1 MGVVEVKPSSSG
13 NGRLLAFL
21 VSIVLGV
28 AVQLWMGRGG
38 VGGNVQAPGL
48 LRLPSH
54 VFYSFNISEVDE
66 HIRILASDEFEGRGV
81 GTIGEEKSVQY
92 IANELMSRGFHGGA
106 AHGNGI
112 ESFFQ
117 PVPLQGVF
125 TKTSSHINFLKADGS
140 NLKLEHG
147 DSVALSTDYRQGNLI
162 HLEEEE
168 VYFGGYCIN
177 AGESSHGWND
187 FNGVDVSGAV
197 VICLVNQPRQDDSF
211 GGKDAALTY
220 YGRWTYKFEELRR
233 QGAKGA
239 LLIHT
244 DESAGYG
251 WSVIG
256 CWADTE
262 NVRLDPLPEEGKALA
277 VRGWISASAIDQ
289 AVPLGTAGLI
299 DEASKRG
306 FRARKLQLIVG
317 GDLRLTRRFFAGT
330 NVVGVLP
337 STCEGST
344 SDEEAVILTAHHDH
358 FGIAPDAVSQSDCG
372 ESSGEVE
379 RERPEEDLIY
389 NGALD
394 NASGVGKLLSVA
406 TFFGGLKRKG
416 FCTRRKLVLVTPTAE
431 EAVLLGSSYYAANPV
446 AAPLGKTVA
455 MMNFDGMNIW
465 GETEDVVGLGAEFS
479 DIQRLLEASANEE
492 GMVVSGDAEP
502 LQGLFY
508 RSDQLPFARAGVP
521 AVKIT
526 HGKSYLGKDEGYF
539 DRVVGD
545 YNQHRY
551 HQVNDDYEYIQ
562 SHDNPYEG
570 AAQEVKVSI
579 RLLYSLL
586 NGSGRP
592 HWKPEHA
599 FAKAQAELLGE

>member
-1 MGVVEVKPSSSG
+1 MGVVELKPSLIG
-13 NGRLLAFL
+13 NGWLPAFL

-28 AVQLWMGRGG
+28 AIQLWMSRGG
-38 VGGNVQAPGL
+38 VGGNLQAPEL
-48 LRLPSH
+48 SRLPNH
-54 VFYSFNISEVDE
+54 VFDSFNVSEVDE
-66 HIRILASDEFEGRGV
+66 HIRVLASDEFEGRGV
-81 GTIGEEKSVQY
+81 GTIGEEKSTRY
-92 IANELMSRGFHGGA
+92 IASMLMSRAFQGGA

-117 PVPLQGVF
+117 LVPLQGVF
-125 TKTSSHINFLKADGS
+125 TKTSSYINFLKADGS
-140 NLKLEHG
+140 ELNLRHG
-147 DSVALSTDYRQGNLI
+147 DSVALSTDHREGNVL

-168 VYFGGYCIN
+168 VFFGGYCIN
-177 AGESSHGWND
+177 ASESAHRWND
-187 FNGVDVSGAV
+187 FDGVDVSGAV
-197 VICLVNQPRQDDSF
+197 VVCLVNQPRQDDSF

-244 DESAGYG
+244 NESAGYG

-262 NVRLDPLPEEGKALA
+262 NVRLDPLPEQGKGLA
-277 VRGWISASAIDQ
+277 VRGWISATAIDQ
-289 AVPLGTAGLI
+289 VVPLGTAGLI

-317 GDLRLTRRFFAGT
+317 ADLRLTRRFFAGT

-337 STCEGST
+337 ATCEGST
-344 SDEEAVILTAHHDH
+344 TDEEAVILTAHHDH
-358 FGIAPDAVSQSDCG
+358 FGIAPDAVSHSDCG

-379 RERPEEDLIY
+379 HERPEEDLIY

-406 TFFGGLKRKG
+406 TFFGSLERKG

-431 EAVLLGSSYYAANPV
+431 EAVLLGSSYYAANPI
-446 AAPLGKTVA
+446 AAPLEKTVA

-479 DIQRLLEASANEE
+479 DIQRLLEASAEDE

-526 HGKSYLGKDEGYF
+526 HGKSYVGKDEGYF

-551 HQVNDDYEYIQ
+551 HQVDDDYEYIQ
-562 SHDNPYEG
+562 SHENAYEG
-570 AAQEVKVSI
+570 ATQELKVSI
-579 RLLYSLL
+579 RLLYRLL